1 MFGPLE
7 GRRHDA
13 FMLAE
18 SGLLAKLQRFHT
30 LSGEPYVIYG
40 DPAYGVS
47 RHILAPFHGARLTP
61 QQQDFNRAMS
71 KVRVSVEWA
80 FGKIFAILGLHGL
93 QKESK
98 NSFATSWQVLPCCC
112 PVNQLPYMFVWLI
125 NIHFF

>member
-7 GRRHDA
+7 GRQHDA

-30 LSGEPYVIYG
+30 FSGEPYVIYG

-61 QQQDFNRAMS
+61 QQQDFNRPMS

-80 FGKIFAILGLHGL
+80 FGKILQYLTYMDFKKNQKILL
-93 QKESK
+93 Q
-98 NSFATSWQVLPCCC
+98 
-112 PVNQLPYMFVWLI
+112 PVGKY
-125 NIHFF
+125 